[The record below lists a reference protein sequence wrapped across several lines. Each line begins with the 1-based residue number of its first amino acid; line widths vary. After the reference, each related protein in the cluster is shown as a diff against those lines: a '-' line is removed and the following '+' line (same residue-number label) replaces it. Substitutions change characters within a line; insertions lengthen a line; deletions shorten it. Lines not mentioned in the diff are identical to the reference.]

1 MTKELAQ
8 APAKRVR
15 VQRTPVNGRNVLTV
29 AGKDPDKVYR
39 FVNDIGDRV
48 EAFKEAGYEPVPAS
62 AVRIGDKRVGAASA
76 EGSVAQ
82 ASVGGGTKAVLMA
95 IPKEWYEEDQQAK
108 QAHVTELEQTMKQQA
123 LAQNELRTGK
133 ISLTRD

>member
-48 EAFKEAGYEPVPAS
+48 ESFRQAGYEPVPA
-62 AVRIGDKRVGAASA
+62 ADVRIGDKRVGAASS
-76 EGSVAQ
+76 EGSIAQ

-95 IPKEWYEEDQQAK
+95 IPKEWYDEDQEAK
-108 QAHVTELEQTMKQQA
+108 QAHVNELEQSMKQQA
-123 LAQNELRTGK
+123 LAQNELRQGK
-133 ISLTRD
+133 LNLTRD